1 MKKKLIIVTGGAGFI
16 GSHLI
21 ENLLK
26 IKKFNKFKIISV
38 DNYSSGTKNNHIK
51 NNRITYFNCNT
62 ENIKEKLNKYKNKIH
77 SIFHFGEF
85 SRIYQSFLQLNRCLQ
100 YNINGSLAV
109 FNFCLENKIKL
120 IYSAT
125 SATIG
130 NSGKDKNL
138 SPYAFS
144 KAYNLEL
151 LERYKEWFKFKYEII
166 YFYNVY
172 GGRQISNGKMATLIG
187 IFEDQYKNNKP
198 LTVVKPG
205 TQSRKFTHVDD
216 TIKVCI
222 DAWDKN
228 KCKHYSISSKKN
240 YSILEIARMFGN
252 NIKYLPQ
259 RPGERNTSTITKKN
273 LKNKVIN
280 RFASIEINKYINQIK
295 KKLDKK

>member
-38 DNYSSGTKNNHIK
+38 DNYSSGNKNNHIK

-62 ENIKEKLNKYKNKIH
+62 VNIKEKLNKYKNKIH

-216 TIKVCI
+216 TINVCI

>member
-38 DNYSSGTKNNHIK
+38 DNYSSGNKNNHIK

-62 ENIKEKLNKYKNKIH
+62 VNIKEKLNKYKNKIH

-109 FNFCLENKIKL
+109 FNFCLENQIKL

>member
-38 DNYSSGTKNNHIK
+38 DNYSSGNKNNHIK

-62 ENIKEKLNKYKNKIH
+62 VNIKEKLNKYKNKIH

-109 FNFCLENKIKL
+109 FNFCLENQIKL

-259 RPGERNTSTITKKN
+259 RLGERNTSTITKKN

>member
-1 MKKKLIIVTGGAGFI
+1 MKKKLIIVTGGAGFR

-38 DNYSSGTKNNHIK
+38 DNYSSGNKNNHIK

-62 ENIKEKLNKYKNKIH
+62 VNIKEKLNKYKNKIH

-216 TIKVCI
+216 TINVCI

>member
-38 DNYSSGTKNNHIK
+38 DNYSSGNKNNHIK

-62 ENIKEKLNKYKNKIH
+62 VNIKEKLNKYKNKIH

-216 TIKVCI
+216 TINVCI

-259 RPGERNTSTITKKN
+259 RPGERNTSTNTKKN

>member
-38 DNYSSGTKNNHIK
+38 DNYSSGNKNNHIK

-62 ENIKEKLNKYKNKIH
+62 VNIKEKLNKYKNKIH

-109 FNFCLENKIKL
+109 FNFCLENQIKL

-280 RFASIEINKYINQIK
+280 RFASIEINNYINQIK

>member
-26 IKKFNKFKIISV
+26 IKKFNKFKIISI
-38 DNYSSGTKNNHIK
+38 DNYFAGNKNNHIK
-51 NNRITYFNCNT
+51 SSRIKYINCNT
-62 ENIKEKLNKYKNKIH
+62 VEIKEKLNRYKNNIQ

-85 SRIYQSFLQLNRCLQ
+85 SRIYQSFLQLNRCLE
-100 YNINGSLAV
+100 YNIKGSLAV

-130 NSGKDKNL
+130 NFGKDKNL

-151 LERYKEWFKFKYEII
+151 LERYKEWFKFKFEVI

-205 TQSRKFTHVDD
+205 TQSRKFTYIDD
-216 TIKVCI
+216 TVKVCI
-222 DAWDKN
+222 DAWIKN
-228 KCKHYSISSKKN
+228 KCKHYSISSRKD
-240 YSILEIARMFGN
+240 YSILEIAKMFGK
-252 NIKYLPQ
+252 NIKFIPK
-259 RPGERNTSTITKKN
+259 RPGERNVSSITKIN
-273 LKNKVIN
+273 LQNKVTN
-280 RFASIEINKYINQIK
+280 RFASMEIDKYIKLVK
-295 KKLDKK
+295 KKIDDN

>member
-38 DNYSSGTKNNHIK
+38 DNYSSGNKNNHIK

-62 ENIKEKLNKYKNKIH
+62 VNIKEKLNKYKNKIH

-109 FNFCLENKIKL
+109 FNFCLENQIKL

-259 RPGERNTSTITKKN
+259 RPGERNTSAITKKN

-280 RFASIEINKYINQIK
+280 RYGSIEINKYINQIK